1 MIELREIWKCFPGQ
15 SGTKCALKDVSVRFT
30 NDERIAVVGRSASGK
45 STLLNIL
52 CTLSRPTRGLYFFEG
67 QPLKGG
73 VHSRAARALRRRAG
87 YIGQS
92 SDLLTGMNIL
102 NNVKLAASCRG
113 TKLSDAT
120 ALEWLDRVGLAD
132 TAARMPAQL
141 SGGQRQRVSIART
154 LACQPKVVF
163 ADEPTGSLDVATAR
177 EVMDQMFKLT
187 GETGTTLVLVTHAP
201 EFATRCE
208 RQLCIRRG
216 RIIGDVRALDKEA
229 IVKFLTQKGL
239 DECE

>member
-15 SGTKCALKDVSVRFT
+15 SETECALKDLSVRLASA
-30 NDERIAVVGRSASGK
+30 EHIAVVGRSASGK

-52 CTLSRPTRGLYFFEG
+52 CALSRPTRGSYLFEG
-67 QPLKGG
+67 QPMKRGG
-73 VHSRAARALRRRAG
+73 VHSRAARELRRRAG

-92 SDLLTGMNIL
+92 SDLLSGMDIL
-102 NNVKLAASCRG
+102 SNVKLSASCRG
-113 TKLSDAT
+113 EKLSDAT

-132 TAARMPAQL
+132 TGAKVPAQL

-154 LACQPKVVF
+154 LACRPRVVF
-163 ADEPTGSLDVATAR
+163 ADEPTGSLDIATAR
-177 EVMDQMFKLT
+177 EVMDQMFNLT

-201 EFATRCE
+201 EFAAKCE

-216 RIIGDVRALDKEA
+216 RITGDARTLDAEA
-229 IVKFLTQKGL
+229 IVEFLTQKEP
-239 DECE
+239 DE

>member
-15 SGTKCALKDVSVRFT
+15 SESECALRDVSIRLA
-30 NDERIAVVGRSASGK
+30 NAERIAVVGRSASGK

-52 CTLSRPTRGLYFFEG
+52 CALSRPTRGQYFFEG
-67 QPLKGG
+67 QPMKGGG
-73 VHSRAARALRRRAG
+73 VHSQAARALRRRAG

-92 SDLLTGMNIL
+92 SDLLSGMDIL
-102 NNVKLAASCRG
+102 SNVRLAAICRD
-113 TKLSDAT
+113 TKLSDAI

-132 TAARMPAQL
+132 TAAKVPAQL

-154 LACQPKVVF
+154 LACRPSVVF

-177 EVMDQMFKLT
+177 EVMDQMFELT
-187 GETGTTLVLVTHAP
+187 GETRTTLVLVTHAP
-201 EFATRCE
+201 EFAARCE

-216 RIIGDVRALDKEA
+216 RITGDVRTLDSEA
-229 IVKFLTQKGL
+229 IVEFLTQKEP
-239 DECE
+239 DE